1 MYLKRPEREV
11 KPWYTDKELKR
22 AEERE
27 TDEKAEERR
36 ARDRYV
42 QVHHSLVSSIKP
54 SGNANIL

>member
-42 QVHHSLVSSIKP
+42 HPSIANHSSRLC
-54 SGNANIL
+54 